1 MESVVIEVD
10 LLRLDQLVNDY
21 YGSLAMF
28 DDVLAANQH
37 LESTTL
43 SVGDEVFLPVQTVVK
58 AEEKLW

>member
-28 DDVLAANQH
+28 DDVLTANQH

-43 SVGDEVFLPVQTVVK
+43 SVGDEVFLPVQTVAK